1 MASFLARI
9 YAFKAAD
16 AFILIYPLYAV
27 MFVDAGLNAAQIGL
41 ALAVWSTTAFL
52 LEVPAGVIADRWPRR
67 WVLAGAQL
75 FRLAGYGLWLAY
87 PHFWG
92 FVGGFLLWGAK
103 SAFTSGTFE
112 ALVYDEMKAAGRTE
126 DYTRVIGRADAVQFA
141 ASLGASGVAAL
152 VAKAGYGVLLQ
163 ASLAACALATILPL
177 TLPKVPRGR
186 AGHDLDYLQHLKL
199 GIGQVLRAPA
209 LLRMIVFLA
218 LVVALGGALDEF
230 WSIFARRA
238 GLSNSAVAIFLGLMS
253 AGQAVAAAW
262 AHRARRLPDW
272 SFHVMVVAGG
282 VLLAIAAALFRPAS
296 VLLLIAFSGLFK
308 VVDTVFEGR
317 LQHAIPDE
325 TRATLGSVKGF
336 AVQGACT
343 ALYLSFG
350 PLAAATSYR
359 TAFLATGLG
368 IVALGFAYLGCG
380 YLVLRPRRT

>member
-1 MASFLARI
+1 MTSFLARI

-27 MFVDAGLNAAQIGL
+27 MFVDAGLNPAQVGL
-41 ALAVWSTTAFL
+41 ALAVWSTTAFV

-75 FRLAGYGLWLAY
+75 FRLAGYGLWLVF

-92 FVGGFLLWGAK
+92 FVGGFVLWGAK

-112 ALVYDEMKAAGRTE
+112 ALVYDELKAAGRTE

-141 ASLGASGVAAL
+141 AILGASGAAAAA
-152 VAKAGYGVLLQ
+152 AKAGYAMLLE
-163 ASLAACALATILPL
+163 ASLVACAVAALLPL
-177 TLPKVPRGR
+177 SLPKVPRGEPR
-186 AGHDLDYLQHLKL
+186 RDLAYLQHLKL
-199 GIGQVLRAPA
+199 GLRQVLRAPA
-209 LLRMIVFLA
+209 LLRLIGFIA

-230 WSIFARRA
+230 WSIFASRA
-238 GLSNSAVAIFLGLMS
+238 GLSNGAVAIFLGLMS
-253 AGQAVAAAW
+253 AGQAIAAAL
-262 AHRARRLPDW
+262 AHRARRLPNW
-272 SFHVMVVAGG
+272 SFHLMIVAGG
-282 VLLAIAAALFRPAS
+282 VLLATAAAMFRPAS
-296 VLLLIAFSGLFK
+296 VLLLIGFGGLFK

-336 AVQGACT
+336 AVQAACT
-343 ALYLSFG
+343 ALYLGFG
-350 PLAAATSYR
+350 PLAAATTYR
-359 TAFLATGLG
+359 TAFLAAGVG
-368 IVALGFAYLGCG
+368 IVALHLVYLGCG